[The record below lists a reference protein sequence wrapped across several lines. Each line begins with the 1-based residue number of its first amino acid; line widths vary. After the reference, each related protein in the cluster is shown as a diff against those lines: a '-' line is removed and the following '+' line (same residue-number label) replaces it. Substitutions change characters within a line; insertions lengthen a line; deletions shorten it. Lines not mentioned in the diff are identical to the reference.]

1 MTTSPDSPNIAAFLT
16 RMAVDRPHQVA
27 IFVPAGRDGFDR
39 QAHTHLTYAQLEAQ
53 SNKLAAGLAASGVG
67 RGVRTVLMVRP
78 SLELFLLMFALF
90 KAGAVPV
97 LVDPGID
104 RKALAT
110 CLAQAEPEAFIGIA
124 LAHLGR
130 LRYGWGRKTLRQW
143 IWVGGPQFAP
153 GLSYQRLLAI
163 GEAQLGRQQGGA
175 VQVDADDPA
184 AILFTSGSTGVPKGV
199 VYRHRHFVAQVELL
213 RDAFDIRPGEIDLP
227 TFPPFALFDPALG
240 MTTVIPAMDPTRP
253 ALADPVGLIRT
264 IEDFGVSNLFGSPA
278 LVDTLSRY
286 GAVRGIKL
294 PTLKRVI
301 SAGAPVPLPVIERM
315 RKMLPADGQ
324 LWTPY
329 GATECLPVAV
339 VESRELLSV
348 GKGSTDQG
356 AGTLV
361 GHVVPANR
369 VRIIALD
376 DQPHG
381 QWSEVTEVP
390 AGEVGEI
397 TVAGP
402 TATDQYYGLPDMT
415 ARAKLREGDA
425 VVHRMG
431 DVGYFDAQG
440 RLWFCGRKSQRVTT
454 AQGTLYTERVEPVFN
469 AHPQVYRSALVGIG
483 PAGAQQPVVVVELEP
498 DIGRNEH
505 ARIATELRELALR
518 HPETRAIER
527 FAVYPKAF
535 PVDIRHNAKIGREIL
550 ARWVGAKA
558 GRVLL
563 AKC

>member
-1 MTTSPDSPNIAAFLT
+1 MTANIAEHLT
-16 RMAVDRPHQVA
+16 RMAVDRPHQIA
-27 IFVPAGRDGFDR
+27 IFVPAGQDRFGR

-53 SNKLAAGLAASGVG
+53 TNQLAAGLTAVG
-67 RGVRTVLMVRP
+67 IGQGVRTVLMVRP

-104 RKALAT
+104 RAALGQ
-110 CLAQAEPEAFIGIA
+110 CLAQAEPAAFIGIP

-130 LRYGWGRKTLRQW
+130 LRYGWARRTLRQR
-143 IWVGGPQFAP
+143 IWVGGPRFAP
-153 GLSYQRLLAI
+153 GLRLQDLYTAGSGQ
-163 GEAQLGRQQGGA
+163 GERGS
-175 VQVDADDPA
+175 VQVDPEDVA

-213 RDAFDIRPGEIDLP
+213 REAFDIRPGEIDLP

-240 MTTVIPAMDPTRP
+240 MTTVIPSMDPTRP
-253 ALADPVGLIRT
+253 ALADPVRLIAT
-264 IEDFGVSNLFGSPA
+264 IQDFGVSNLFGSPA

-286 GAVRGIKL
+286 GAVRCIRL
-294 PTLKRVI
+294 PTLRRVI

-339 VESRELLSV
+339 VESAELLATA
-348 GKGSTDQG
+348 KGSTDHG

-361 GHVVPANR
+361 GHVLPANQ

-376 DQPHG
+376 DQPHAV
-381 QWSEVTEVP
+381 WSDVVELP
-390 AGEVGEI
+390 RGAVGEI
-397 TVAGP
+397 TVRGP
-402 TATDQYYGLPDMT
+402 TATDQYFGLPEMT
-415 ARAKLREGDA
+415 ARAKLRDGDA

-431 DVGYFDAQG
+431 DVGYFDEAG

-454 AQGTLYTERVEPVFN
+454 AQGTLFTEKVEPVCN
-469 AHPQVYRSALVGIG
+469 SHPQVYRSALVGIG
-483 PAGAQQPVVVVELEP
+483 PAGAQQPVVVLELEP
-498 DIGRNEH
+498 DVDRQEH
-505 ARIATELRELALR
+505 QRIARELRDLVRRQA
-518 HPETRAIER
+518 ETAGICR
-527 FAVYPKAF
+527 FAVYPRAF
-535 PVDIRHNAKIGREIL
+535 PVDIRHNAKIGREKL
-550 ARWVGAKA
+550 AQWAA
-558 GRVLL
+558 TSGRIIVIED
-563 AKC
+563 